1 MPQTRCVIMENR
13 KDITVPMP
21 EALRDQIDKQLEYGD
36 SRSEWIRQAIREKLE
51 RADGGQGNDSA
62 AVEPTAIAN

>member
-1 MPQTRCVIMENR
+1 MIVKNR

-21 EALRDQIDKQLEYGD
+21 EDLRDQIDKQLEYGD

-51 RADGGQGNDSA
+51 RAAGGQGNDS
-62 AVEPTAIAN
+62 PTGGSTTIGN